1 MADAEQ
7 IGATV
12 ILTTVFPVGD
22 VPLERRLVWSPKISE
37 AVTAVNRQIQS
48 KASQNVLILDSFTL
62 LVDDRGLLNPQLAT
76 DELHLNE
83 AGYAVLNE
91 ALVQLLHEQ

>member
-1 MADAEQ
+1 
-7 IGATV
+7 
-12 ILTTVFPVGD
+12 
-22 VPLERRLVWSPKISE
+22 
-37 AVTAVNRQIQS
+37 
-48 KASQNVLILDSFTL
+48 
-62 LVDDRGLLNPQLAT
+62 VDDRGLLNPQFAD